1 MQFILMQV
9 SGGAILLPVSAM
21 YFAENLERS
30 SWFLPG
36 LVVLVVVAFVALLR
50 IISNNYVKVPP
61 NKVAVFYGRT
71 RRTAEGKEKGF
82 RTITGGS
89 RIKLPLVE
97 SVAYLDLNVFSID
110 LDVHGAP
117 NKDGVQVDVKGVA
130 NVKILSDPAS
140 LDAACERFLGMRP
153 DEIREIAYKNLE
165 GHLRAIIGRLTIEE
179 IVSDRQKFNQEVL
192 REAAEDLAKIGL
204 GIDVLTIQEI
214 HDAYGYIDAL
224 GQKRTAEVK
233 SQAKIGTAE
242 AERDAN
248 IRASTAQREGK
259 QKENEN
265 LAMIS
270 EAEKERD
277 VKRAIYE
284 AETKRQQA
292 IASVAGPVA
301 EAESRQKLV
310 EQEVAVERIRTLKE
324 VEVAD
329 AEATR
334 KERELIATVI
344 KPADAKRQATILEA
358 EAQRQAMILQA
369 DGRKQAVMVTAEA
382 EKAKREMEG
391 MGEAAAIRAHGEA
404 EASAVKAKLLAEADG
419 LKAKL
424 LAEAEGVER
433 KAEAFAKLD
442 QAGKTML
449 VLERLPEIVRQF
461 STVMGAISAPMGN
474 IDKVVMI
481 DSGGAADGRTSM
493 GRFVG
498 TVPGVL
504 FELIQKA
511 ESLGLDVRGLLAK
524 AGIQATGDGGAP
536 ERASAR
542 AAATGDGGAAE
553 AGAKGRTAG
562 GATGEIKK
570 S

>member
-1 MQFILMQV
+1 MQPAI
-9 SGGAILLPVSAM
+9 SGWTPYLIALI
-21 YFAENLERS
+21 
-30 SWFLPG
+30 
-36 LVVLVVVAFVALLR
+36 VVAFIALLR
-50 IISNNYVKVPP
+50 IISNNFIKVPP
-61 NKVAVFYGRT
+61 NKVAIFYGHKRRT
-71 RRTAEGKEKGF
+71 RDGKEKGF
-82 RTITGGS
+82 LPVTGGS
-89 RIKLPLVE
+89 KLKLPLIE

-117 NKDGVQVDVKGVA
+117 NKDGVQVDVRGVA
-130 NVKILSDPAS
+130 NVKILSDVSS
-140 LDAACERFLGMRP
+140 LEAACERFLGMKP

-165 GHLRAIIGRLTIEE
+165 GHLRAIIGRLTVEE

-233 SQAKIGTAE
+233 SLAKIGTAE

-248 IRASTAQREGK
+248 IRASTAMREGK

-270 EAEKERD
+270 EAEKNRD
-277 VKRAIYE
+277 VKRALYD
-284 AETKRQQA
+284 AETKQQQA
-292 IASVAGPVA
+292 TASVAGPIA
-301 EAESRQKLV
+301 EAEAKQKLV

-334 KERELIATVI
+334 KERELVATVI
-344 KPADAKRQATILEA
+344 KPAEAARQATV
-358 EAQRQAMILQA
+358 LQA
-369 DGRKQAVMVTAEA
+369 EGQKQAIMVAAEA
-382 EKAKREMEG
+382 ERSKLEMEG
-391 MGEAAAIRAHGEA
+391 AGQASAIRARGEAEAAAI
-404 EASAVKAKLLAEADG
+404 KAKLFAEADA

-449 VLERLPEIVRQF
+449 ILDRLPDIIRQF
-461 STVMGAISAPMGN
+461 SSVMGAIAAPMGN

-481 DSGGAADGRTSM
+481 DGGGAANGSTSVS
-493 GRFVG
+493 RFAG

-504 FELIQKA
+504 FELLQKA
-511 ESLGLDVRGLLAK
+511 EAMGLDLRPLLAK
-524 AGIQATGDGGAP
+524 AGIETSAQDAALKAKPATTGDG
-536 ERASAR
+536 
-542 AAATGDGGAAE
+542 
-553 AGAKGRTAG
+553 K
-562 GATGEIKK
+562 
-570 S
+570 

>member
-1 MQFILMQV
+1 MESLFRSWLPLMSILPPEVPGWVPWML
-9 SGGAILLPVSAM
+9 ILIPA
-21 YFAENLERS
+21 
-30 SWFLPG
+30 
-36 LVVLVVVAFVALLR
+36 AFVLLVR
-50 IISNNYVKVPP
+50 TLAKNYIRVPP
-61 NKVAVFYGRT
+61 NKAAVFYGRE
-71 RRTAEGKEKGF
+71 RRTKEGKKGF
-82 RTITGGS
+82 TAISGGA
-89 RIKLPLVE
+89 RFKVPVLE

-110 LDVHGAP
+110 LDVRGAP

-130 NVKILSDPAS
+130 NVKILSDPTS
-140 LDAACERFLGMRP
+140 LEAAGERFLGMRP
-153 DEIREIAYKNLE
+153 DQIREIAYKNLE
-165 GHLRAIIGRLTIEE
+165 GHLRAIIGRLTVEE

-248 IRASTAQREGK
+248 VRASTAMREGK

-265 LAMIS
+265 LAMIA

-277 VKRAIYE
+277 VKKAGFE
-284 AETKRQQA
+284 AEVKRQQA
-292 IASVAGPVA
+292 ITSVAGPLSEA
-301 EAESRQKLV
+301 EARQKLV
-310 EQEVAVERIRTLKE
+310 EQEVAVEKVRTLKQ
-324 VEVAD
+324 VEVAE
-329 AEATR
+329 AEAIR

-358 EAQRQAMILQA
+358 EAQRQAVILEA
-369 DGRKQAVMVTAEA
+369 EGRKQAVMVTAEA
-382 EKAKREMEG
+382 EKSKREMEG
-391 MGEAAAIRAHGEA
+391 LGEAAAIRARGEA
-404 EASAVKAKLLAEADG
+404 EAAAIKAKLLAEAEA

-449 VLERLPEIVRQF
+449 VLDRLPEIVNQF
-461 STVMGAISAPMGN
+461 SHVMGAIASPMGN

-481 DSGGAADGRTSM
+481 DSGSADGNTSM

-504 FELIQKA
+504 FEMIQRA
-511 ESLGLDVRGLLAK
+511 QSMGLDLRGLLAK
-524 AGIQATGDGGAP
+524 AGI
-536 ERASAR
+536 E
-542 AAATGDGGAAE
+542 AAADAGVPDGKTK
-553 AGAKGRTAG
+553 AKPAV
-562 GATGEIKK
+562 ATGETQ

>member
-1 MQFILMQV
+1 MQGPFSPLIEFASGKWMGPLMLIL
-9 SGGAILLPVSAM
+9 I
-21 YFAENLERS
+21 
-30 SWFLPG
+30 
-36 LVVLVVVAFVALLR
+36 VVAFVALLR
-50 IISNNYVKVPP
+50 IITNNYIRVPP
-61 NKVAVFYGRT
+61 NKVAVFYGRR
-71 RRTAEGKEKGF
+71 RRTKEGKEKGF
-82 RTITGGS
+82 LPITGGA
-89 RIKLPLVE
+89 RLKLPLIE

-110 LDVHGAP
+110 LDVRGAP
-117 NKDGVQVDVKGVA
+117 NKDGVQVDAKGVA
-130 NVKILSDPAS
+130 NVKILSDVTS
-140 LDAACERFLGMRP
+140 LEAACERFLGMRP
-153 DEIREIAYKNLE
+153 EQIREIAYKNLE
-165 GHLRAIIGRLTIEE
+165 GHLRAIVGRLTIEE

-233 SQAKIGTAE
+233 SSAKIGTAE

-248 IRASTAQREGK
+248 IKASTAQREGK

-265 LAMIS
+265 LALIA

-277 VKRAIYE
+277 VKKAIYQ
-284 AETKRQQA
+284 AEVQRQQA
-292 IASVAGPVA
+292 TASVAGPIA
-301 EAESRQKLV
+301 EAEAKQKLV
-310 EQEVAVERIRTLKE
+310 EQQVAVERVRTLKE

-329 AEATR
+329 AEAIR

-358 EAQRQAMILQA
+358 EAQRQAVILQA
-369 DGRKQAVMVTAEA
+369 EGHKQAVMVTAEA

-391 MGEAAAIRAHGEA
+391 TGEAAAIRARGEA
-404 EASAVKAKLLAEADG
+404 EAAAIKAKLLAEADA

-449 VLERLPEIVRQF
+449 VLDRLPDIVRQF
-461 STVMGAISAPMGN
+461 SAVMGAIAAPMGN

-481 DSGGAADGRTSM
+481 DSGGNANSQTSM
-493 GRFVG
+493 ARFAG
-498 TVPGVL
+498 TVPSVL
-504 FELIQKA
+504 FELVQKA
-511 ESLGLDVRGLLAK
+511 ESLGLDVRSLLAK
-524 AGIQATGDGGAP
+524 AGIQTDGDSG
-536 ERASAR
+536 ASAQAAGAG
-542 AAATGDGGAAE
+542 AAAASEVSAKPKAAAPGAE
-553 AGAKGRTAG
+553 TKRP
-562 GATGEIKK
+562 
-570 S
+570 

>member
-1 MQFILMQV
+1 METLLGKFLGPWMWLLMV
-9 SGGAILLPVSAM
+9 A
-21 YFAENLERS
+21 
-30 SWFLPG
+30 
-36 LVVLVVVAFVALLR
+36 AFVALLR
-50 IISNNYVKVPP
+50 IIAKNYIRVPP
-61 NKVAVFYGRT
+61 NKVAVFYGRKRKT
-71 RRTAEGKEKGF
+71 KDGKDKGF
-82 RTITGGS
+82 LPVTGGAKL
-89 RIKLPLVE
+89 KLPLVE

-130 NVKILSDPAS
+130 NVKILSDMTS
-140 LDAACERFLGMRP
+140 LEAACERFLGMRP
-153 DEIREIAYKNLE
+153 EEIREIAYKNLE
-165 GHLRAIIGRLTIEE
+165 GHLRAIVGRLTIEE

-233 SQAKIGTAE
+233 SHAKIGTAE

-248 IRASTAQREGK
+248 IRASTAMREGK

-265 LAMIS
+265 LALIA
-270 EAEKERD
+270 EAEKLRD
-277 VKRAIYE
+277 VKKAGYE
-284 AETKRQQA
+284 AEIKRQQA
-292 IASVAGPVA
+292 IAGVSGPLA
-301 EAESRQKLV
+301 EAEARQKLV

-344 KPADAKRQATILEA
+344 KPADAKRQATVLEAEGQRQAAILEA
-358 EAQRQAMILQA
+358 E
-369 DGRKQAVMVTAEA
+369 GRKQAVVATAEA
-382 EKAKREMEG
+382 EKLKREMEG
-391 MGEAAAIRAHGEA
+391 AGEAAAIRARGEA
-404 EASAVKAKLLAEADG
+404 EASAVKAKLLAEAEA

-449 VLERLPEIVRQF
+449 VLDRLPEIVRQF
-461 STVMGAISAPMGN
+461 SSVMGAIAAPMGN

-481 DSGGAADGRTSM
+481 DSGSADGHSSL
-493 GRFVG
+493 GRFAG

-511 ESLGLDVRGLLAK
+511 QSLGLDVRGLLAK
-524 AGIQATGDGGAP
+524 AGI
-536 ERASAR
+536 E
-542 AAATGDGGAAE
+542 AAADAGVPDSSTKAKAAKATSAGD
-553 AGAKGRTAG
+553 AKP
-562 GATGEIKK
+562 
-570 S
+570 